1 MRALGFNLLKN
12 EILSILNA
20 HGELDIPHPSEPATL
35 SKTTYQ
41 PPPQRTVSFE
51 GFQILM
57 AQRILNRD
65 PSEEIIQAFNL
76 FDEGGKGKITIQDLK
91 RVAREIGQ
99 LPQEDELVAMI
110 EEFDMDG
117 DQAINLDEFFNI
129 CLPGRVIT

>member
-1 MRALGFNLLKN
+1 MRALGFDLPKK

-20 HGELDIPHPSEPATL
+20 HGDLYLPPSSEPATL

-41 PPPQRTVSFE
+41 PPPQLMVSFE

-65 PSEEIIQAFNL
+65 PSEEINQAFDL
-76 FDEGGKGKITIQDLK
+76 FDEGRKGKITIQDLK
-91 RVAREIGQ
+91 MGAMNLGKRT
-99 LPQEDELVAMI
+99 QEDELFAMI

-117 DQAINLDEFFNI
+117 DQAINCDEFFNI
-129 CLPGRVIT
+129 CLLG